1 VPLFIVFCYTNIF
14 CLTCKVISKQNR
26 MKPLNVIL
34 ICLFLLCFGPIY
46 SQKTKVDTVKIG
58 AFISSLNDFDIGNN
72 TINADIHLWCI
83 YNDSNYNFEKEIEFI
98 NCNDFSYNGT
108 SSEKI
113 ENQYWFYTKALIK
126 SRQKFST
133 KKYPFDTQKVIFS
146 IESSEYTTDDFV
158 FKPDISGSKLD
169 SIVYSQFDDWVI
181 DNVSFTST
189 STLYKTSFGDP
200 TTSNSSS
207 PRFDIAISIS
217 RTGSWLILFKL
228 ITGIIVAFLI
238 SSCVFW
244 IKPINTDPRFGLC
257 VGGLFAA
264 IGNKYIVESIIP
276 TTNELTLLDYL
287 HNITFIFIFLI
298 IIISVISLRLF
309 EQENEKLKKIS
320 EKIDFISYFLI
331 TIMYFTFISYYI
343 FIFSK

>member
-1 VPLFIVFCYTNIF
+1 M
-14 CLTCKVISKQNR
+14 SKQNR

-34 ICLFLLCFGPIY
+34 ISLFLLCFGTIY

-58 AFISSLNDFDIGNN
+58 AFISSLNDFDIGSN

-98 NCNDFSYNGT
+98 NCNEFSYNGT

-158 FKPDISGSKLD
+158 FTPDISGSKLD

-200 TTSNSSS
+200 TASNSSS

-320 EKIDFISYFLI
+320 VKIDFISYIII
-331 TIMYFTFISYYI
+331 TILYFTFISYFI

>member
-1 VPLFIVFCYTNIF
+1 MQPRKIILLSLSLLF
-14 CLTCKVISKQNR
+14 
-26 MKPLNVIL
+26 
-34 ICLFLLCFGPIY
+34 FGHVY
-46 SQKTKVDTVKIG
+46 SQNTKVDTVKIG
-58 AFISSLNDFDIGNN
+58 AFISSLNNFEIGSN
-72 TINADIHLWCI
+72 TINADIHLWCL
-83 YNDSNYNFEKEIEFI
+83 YNDSSYNFEKEIEFI
-98 NCNDFSYNGT
+98 NCDEFSYNGT
-108 SSEKI
+108 SIEML
-113 ENQYWFYTKALIK
+113 ENQHWFYTKALIK

-133 KKYPFDTQKVIFS
+133 KNYPFDSQKVIFS

-158 FKPDISGSKLD
+158 FKPDLNGSKLD

-189 STLYKTSFGDP
+189 STLYETSFGDP
-200 TTSNSSS
+200 TASNSSS

-276 TTNELTLLDYL
+276 STNELTLLDYL
-287 HNITFIFIFLI
+287 HNITFISIFLI
-298 IIISVISLRLF
+298 IIISVISLRLY
-309 EQENEKLKKIS
+309 EQDNDKMKKIS
-320 EKIDFISYFLI
+320 EKIDFISYFTI
-331 TIMYFTFISYYI
+331 TILYFTIISYLI
-343 FIFSK
+343 FVFS

>member
-1 VPLFIVFCYTNIF
+1 M
-14 CLTCKVISKQNR
+14 SKQNDF
-26 MKPLNVIL
+26 KPLNVIL
-34 ICLFLLCFGPIY
+34 INLFLLCFGTIY
-46 SQKTKVDTVKIG
+46 SQNAKVDTVKIG
-58 AFISSLNDFDIGNN
+58 AFISSLNDFDIGSN

-98 NCNDFSYNGT
+98 NCNEFSYNGT

-133 KKYPFDTQKVIFS
+133 KNYPFDTQKVIFS

-181 DNVSFTST
+181 DDVSFTST

-200 TTSNSSS
+200 TALNSSS

-298 IIISVISLRLF
+298 IIISVISLRLY
-309 EQENEKLKKIS
+309 EQENEKLKKN
-320 EKIDFISYFLI
+320 F
-331 TIMYFTFISYYI
+331 
-343 FIFSK
+343 